1 MTTRRNFLK
10 TGGLSLA
17 SLMVGQHS
25 FARMAE
31 KADDKLAGAASTTQY
46 VCKRP
51 VPSKRQFT
59 SEAVEKAIATTKAK
73 LKDPKL
79 AWMFENCFPN
89 TLDTTCEHKMVN
101 GKPDTFVLTGDIH
114 AMWLRDSS
122 AQVFPHIQFAN
133 DDPKVKTMLA
143 GVINRQTWCINIDPY
158 ANGFNEGPTGSE
170 WESDFTDM
178 KKELHER
185 KWEID
190 SLCYPIRL
198 AYHYW
203 KTTGDASIFSDEW
216 LTAIAK
222 VLKTFKEQQ
231 RKEDPKGPYRFQ
243 RKTERALDTM
253 TNDGWGNPVKPVGL
267 IASAFR
273 PSDDATTF
281 QFLVPSNFF
290 AVTSLRKAAEM
301 GYKQFAYLPLF
312 QEDAAKTAGPFI
324 LPSDKREIA
333 MLTTQ
338 FLSSSHFSSTMLDR
352 FQSEINHLHSG
363 MTIHRISPIEL
374 KEKKLPSSLNI
385 QRTAGII
392 CFEVFDYDYA
402 QMLCDLDL
410 PLLFVDSPV
419 MNMRPPLK
427 ADRLYMENRIE
438 IQNAVTHMVQ
448 RGKKRISFA
457 GDKNH
462 CQSFFERY
470 MAYRDAVEHF
480 GLTEG
485 LSTCAMPSGQQNY
498 PVSLYETIRR
508 FKTMP
513 DAFVCAND
521 FVAMDLVKALNELGY
536 SVPDDIWVCG
546 FDDSQEA
553 SYFAPRLTSIHI
565 HGQIMGYT
573 AANLLMTRIEEPSL
587 NYRTVYTETNLILRE
602 STGD

>member
-1 MTTRRNFLK
+1 MATKVTIQDIANELQLSRN
-10 TGGLSLA
+10 TVS
-17 SLMVGQHS
+17 
-25 FARMAE
+25 
-31 KADDKLAGAASTTQY
+31 
-46 VCKRP
+46 
-51 VPSKRQFT
+51 
-59 SEAVEKAIATTKAK
+59 KAINNTGV
-73 LKDPKL
+73 L
-79 AWMFENCFPN
+79 A
-89 TLDTTCEHKMVN
+89 
-101 GKPDTFVLTGDIH
+101 
-114 AMWLRDSS
+114 
-122 AQVFPHIQFAN
+122 
-133 DDPKVKTMLA
+133 
-143 GVINRQTWCINIDPY
+143 
-158 ANGFNEGPTGSE
+158 
-170 WESDFTDM
+170 
-178 KKELHER
+178 
-185 KWEID
+185 
-190 SLCYPIRL
+190 
-198 AYHYW
+198 
-203 KTTGDASIFSDEW
+203 
-216 LTAIAK
+216 
-222 VLKTFKEQQ
+222 
-231 RKEDPKGPYRFQ
+231 
-243 RKTERALDTM
+243 
-253 TNDGWGNPVKPVGL
+253 
-267 IASAFR
+267 
-273 PSDDATTF
+273 DATREKI
-281 QFLVPSNFF
+281 
-290 AVTSLRKAAEM
+290 LRKAAEM

-312 QEDAAKTAGPFI
+312 QEDTAKAAEHSI

-338 FLSSSHFSSTMLDR
+338 FLSSSHFSSMMLDR
-352 FQSEINHLHSG
+352 FQSEIEHLHSCT
-363 MTIHRISPIEL
+363 TIHRISPIEL

-392 CFEVFDYDYA
+392 CIEVFDYDYA
-402 QMLCDLDL
+402 QMLCDLDV
-410 PLLFVDSPV
+410 PLLFVDTPV
-419 MNMRPPLK
+419 MDMRPPLK

-438 IQNAVTHMVQ
+438 IQNAVAHMVQ

-470 MAYRDAVEHF
+470 MAYKDAMEYF

>member
-1 MTTRRNFLK
+1 MATKVTIQDIANELQLSRN
-10 TGGLSLA
+10 TVS
-17 SLMVGQHS
+17 
-25 FARMAE
+25 
-31 KADDKLAGAASTTQY
+31 
-46 VCKRP
+46 
-51 VPSKRQFT
+51 
-59 SEAVEKAIATTKAK
+59 KAINNTGV
-73 LKDPKL
+73 L
-79 AWMFENCFPN
+79 A
-89 TLDTTCEHKMVN
+89 
-101 GKPDTFVLTGDIH
+101 
-114 AMWLRDSS
+114 
-122 AQVFPHIQFAN
+122 
-133 DDPKVKTMLA
+133 
-143 GVINRQTWCINIDPY
+143 
-158 ANGFNEGPTGSE
+158 
-170 WESDFTDM
+170 
-178 KKELHER
+178 
-185 KWEID
+185 
-190 SLCYPIRL
+190 
-198 AYHYW
+198 
-203 KTTGDASIFSDEW
+203 
-216 LTAIAK
+216 
-222 VLKTFKEQQ
+222 
-231 RKEDPKGPYRFQ
+231 
-243 RKTERALDTM
+243 
-253 TNDGWGNPVKPVGL
+253 
-267 IASAFR
+267 
-273 PSDDATTF
+273 DATREKI
-281 QFLVPSNFF
+281 
-290 AVTSLRKAAEM
+290 LRKAAEM

-312 QEDAAKTAGPFI
+312 QEDTAKAAEHSI

-338 FLSSSHFSSTMLDR
+338 FLSSSHFSSMMLDR
-352 FQSEINHLHSG
+352 FQSEIEHLHSCT
-363 MTIHRISPIEL
+363 TIHRISPIEL

-385 QRTAGII
+385 ERTAGII
-392 CFEVFDYDYA
+392 CIEVFDYDYA
-402 QMLCDLDL
+402 QMLCDLDV

-438 IQNAVTHMVQ
+438 IQNAVAHMVQ

-470 MAYRDAVEHF
+470 MAYKDAVEYF

-521 FVAMDLVKALNELGY
+521 FVAMDLVKALDELGY

>member
-1 MTTRRNFLK
+1 MTTKVTIQDIANELQLSRN
-10 TGGLSLA
+10 TVS
-17 SLMVGQHS
+17 
-25 FARMAE
+25 
-31 KADDKLAGAASTTQY
+31 
-46 VCKRP
+46 
-51 VPSKRQFT
+51 
-59 SEAVEKAIATTKAK
+59 KAINNTGV
-73 LKDPKL
+73 L
-79 AWMFENCFPN
+79 A
-89 TLDTTCEHKMVN
+89 
-101 GKPDTFVLTGDIH
+101 
-114 AMWLRDSS
+114 
-122 AQVFPHIQFAN
+122 
-133 DDPKVKTMLA
+133 
-143 GVINRQTWCINIDPY
+143 
-158 ANGFNEGPTGSE
+158 
-170 WESDFTDM
+170 
-178 KKELHER
+178 
-185 KWEID
+185 
-190 SLCYPIRL
+190 
-198 AYHYW
+198 
-203 KTTGDASIFSDEW
+203 
-216 LTAIAK
+216 
-222 VLKTFKEQQ
+222 
-231 RKEDPKGPYRFQ
+231 
-243 RKTERALDTM
+243 
-253 TNDGWGNPVKPVGL
+253 
-267 IASAFR
+267 
-273 PSDDATTF
+273 DATREKI
-281 QFLVPSNFF
+281 
-290 AVTSLRKAAEM
+290 LRKAAEM

-312 QEDAAKTAGPFI
+312 QEDAAKAAEPFI

-374 KEKKLPSSLNI
+374 KEKKHPSSLNI

-402 QMLCDLDL
+402 QMLCDLDV

-470 MAYRDAVEHF
+470 MAYRDAVEYF

-521 FVAMDLVKALNELGY
+521 FVAMDLVKALDELGY

>member
-1 MTTRRNFLK
+1 MATKVTIQDIANELQLSRN
-10 TGGLSLA
+10 TVS
-17 SLMVGQHS
+17 
-25 FARMAE
+25 
-31 KADDKLAGAASTTQY
+31 
-46 VCKRP
+46 
-51 VPSKRQFT
+51 
-59 SEAVEKAIATTKAK
+59 KAINNTGV
-73 LKDPKL
+73 L
-79 AWMFENCFPN
+79 A
-89 TLDTTCEHKMVN
+89 
-101 GKPDTFVLTGDIH
+101 
-114 AMWLRDSS
+114 
-122 AQVFPHIQFAN
+122 
-133 DDPKVKTMLA
+133 
-143 GVINRQTWCINIDPY
+143 
-158 ANGFNEGPTGSE
+158 
-170 WESDFTDM
+170 
-178 KKELHER
+178 
-185 KWEID
+185 
-190 SLCYPIRL
+190 
-198 AYHYW
+198 
-203 KTTGDASIFSDEW
+203 
-216 LTAIAK
+216 
-222 VLKTFKEQQ
+222 
-231 RKEDPKGPYRFQ
+231 
-243 RKTERALDTM
+243 
-253 TNDGWGNPVKPVGL
+253 
-267 IASAFR
+267 
-273 PSDDATTF
+273 DATREKI
-281 QFLVPSNFF
+281 
-290 AVTSLRKAAEM
+290 LRKAAER

-312 QEDAAKTAGPFI
+312 QEDAAKTAEHSI

-338 FLSSSHFSSTMLDR
+338 FLSSSHFSSMMLDR
-352 FQSEINHLHSG
+352 FQSEIEHLHSCT
-363 MTIHRISPIEL
+363 TIHRISPIEL
-374 KEKKLPSSLNI
+374 KEKKLPSSLNTE
-385 QRTAGII
+385 RTAGII

-470 MAYRDAVEHF
+470 MAYRDAVEYF

-521 FVAMDLVKALNELGY
+521 FVAMDLVKALDELGY

>member
-1 MTTRRNFLK
+1 MATKVTIQDIANELQLSRN
-10 TGGLSLA
+10 TVS
-17 SLMVGQHS
+17 
-25 FARMAE
+25 
-31 KADDKLAGAASTTQY
+31 
-46 VCKRP
+46 
-51 VPSKRQFT
+51 
-59 SEAVEKAIATTKAK
+59 KAINNTGV
-73 LKDPKL
+73 L
-79 AWMFENCFPN
+79 A
-89 TLDTTCEHKMVN
+89 
-101 GKPDTFVLTGDIH
+101 
-114 AMWLRDSS
+114 
-122 AQVFPHIQFAN
+122 
-133 DDPKVKTMLA
+133 
-143 GVINRQTWCINIDPY
+143 
-158 ANGFNEGPTGSE
+158 
-170 WESDFTDM
+170 
-178 KKELHER
+178 
-185 KWEID
+185 
-190 SLCYPIRL
+190 
-198 AYHYW
+198 
-203 KTTGDASIFSDEW
+203 
-216 LTAIAK
+216 
-222 VLKTFKEQQ
+222 
-231 RKEDPKGPYRFQ
+231 
-243 RKTERALDTM
+243 
-253 TNDGWGNPVKPVGL
+253 
-267 IASAFR
+267 
-273 PSDDATTF
+273 DATREKI
-281 QFLVPSNFF
+281 
-290 AVTSLRKAAEM
+290 LRKAAEM

-312 QEDAAKTAGPFI
+312 QEDTAKAAEHSI

-338 FLSSSHFSSTMLDR
+338 FLSSSHFSSMMLDR
-352 FQSEINHLHSG
+352 FQSEIDHLHSG

-392 CFEVFDYDYA
+392 CIEVFDYDYA
-402 QMLCDLDL
+402 QMLCDLDV
-410 PLLFVDSPV
+410 PLLFVDTPV
-419 MNMRPPLK
+419 MDMRPPLK

-438 IQNAVTHMVQ
+438 IQNAVAHMVQ

-470 MAYRDAVEHF
+470 MAYKDAVEYF

>member
-1 MTTRRNFLK
+1 MATKVTIQDIASELQLSRN
-10 TGGLSLA
+10 TVS
-17 SLMVGQHS
+17 
-25 FARMAE
+25 
-31 KADDKLAGAASTTQY
+31 
-46 VCKRP
+46 
-51 VPSKRQFT
+51 
-59 SEAVEKAIATTKAK
+59 KAINNTGV
-73 LKDPKL
+73 L
-79 AWMFENCFPN
+79 A
-89 TLDTTCEHKMVN
+89 
-101 GKPDTFVLTGDIH
+101 
-114 AMWLRDSS
+114 
-122 AQVFPHIQFAN
+122 
-133 DDPKVKTMLA
+133 
-143 GVINRQTWCINIDPY
+143 
-158 ANGFNEGPTGSE
+158 
-170 WESDFTDM
+170 
-178 KKELHER
+178 
-185 KWEID
+185 
-190 SLCYPIRL
+190 
-198 AYHYW
+198 
-203 KTTGDASIFSDEW
+203 
-216 LTAIAK
+216 
-222 VLKTFKEQQ
+222 
-231 RKEDPKGPYRFQ
+231 
-243 RKTERALDTM
+243 
-253 TNDGWGNPVKPVGL
+253 
-267 IASAFR
+267 
-273 PSDDATTF
+273 DATREKI
-281 QFLVPSNFF
+281 
-290 AVTSLRKAAEM
+290 LRKAAEM

-312 QEDAAKTAGPFI
+312 QEGAAKTAGLSI

-338 FLSSSHFSSTMLDR
+338 FLSSSHFSSMMLDR
-352 FQSEINHLHSG
+352 FQSEIDHLHSG

-374 KEKKLPSSLNI
+374 KEKKLPSSLNTE
-385 QRTAGII
+385 RTAGII

-402 QMLCDLDL
+402 QMLCDLDV
-410 PLLFVDSPV
+410 PLLFVDTPV
-419 MNMRPPLK
+419 MDMRPPLK

-438 IQNAVTHMVQ
+438 IQNAVAHMVQ

-470 MAYRDAVEHF
+470 MAYKDAVEYF

-553 SYFAPRLTSIHI
+553 SYFSPHLTSIHI
-565 HGQIMGYT
+565 HEQIMGYT

>member
-1 MTTRRNFLK
+1 MATRVTIQDIASELQLSRN
-10 TGGLSLA
+10 TVS
-17 SLMVGQHS
+17 
-25 FARMAE
+25 
-31 KADDKLAGAASTTQY
+31 
-46 VCKRP
+46 
-51 VPSKRQFT
+51 
-59 SEAVEKAIATTKAK
+59 KAINNTGV
-73 LKDPKL
+73 L
-79 AWMFENCFPN
+79 A
-89 TLDTTCEHKMVN
+89 
-101 GKPDTFVLTGDIH
+101 
-114 AMWLRDSS
+114 
-122 AQVFPHIQFAN
+122 
-133 DDPKVKTMLA
+133 
-143 GVINRQTWCINIDPY
+143 
-158 ANGFNEGPTGSE
+158 
-170 WESDFTDM
+170 
-178 KKELHER
+178 
-185 KWEID
+185 
-190 SLCYPIRL
+190 
-198 AYHYW
+198 
-203 KTTGDASIFSDEW
+203 
-216 LTAIAK
+216 
-222 VLKTFKEQQ
+222 
-231 RKEDPKGPYRFQ
+231 
-243 RKTERALDTM
+243 
-253 TNDGWGNPVKPVGL
+253 
-267 IASAFR
+267 
-273 PSDDATTF
+273 DATREKI
-281 QFLVPSNFF
+281 
-290 AVTSLRKAAEM
+290 LRKAAEM

-312 QEDAAKTAGPFI
+312 QEGAAKTAGLSI

-338 FLSSSHFSSTMLDR
+338 FLSSSHFSSMMLDR
-352 FQSEINHLHSG
+352 FQSEIEHLHSCT
-363 MTIHRISPIEL
+363 TIHRISPIEL

-392 CFEVFDYDYA
+392 CIEVFDYDYA
-402 QMLCDLDL
+402 QMLCDLDV
-410 PLLFVDSPV
+410 PLLFVDTPV
-419 MNMRPPLK
+419 MDMRPPLK

-438 IQNAVTHMVQ
+438 VQNAVAHMVQ

-470 MAYRDAVEHF
+470 MAYKDAMEYF

-553 SYFAPRLTSIHI
+553 SYFSPHLTSIHI
-565 HGQIMGYT
+565 HEQIMGYT

>member
-1 MTTRRNFLK
+1 MTTKVTIQDIANELQLSRN
-10 TGGLSLA
+10 TVS
-17 SLMVGQHS
+17 
-25 FARMAE
+25 
-31 KADDKLAGAASTTQY
+31 
-46 VCKRP
+46 
-51 VPSKRQFT
+51 
-59 SEAVEKAIATTKAK
+59 KAINNTGV
-73 LKDPKL
+73 L
-79 AWMFENCFPN
+79 A
-89 TLDTTCEHKMVN
+89 
-101 GKPDTFVLTGDIH
+101 
-114 AMWLRDSS
+114 
-122 AQVFPHIQFAN
+122 
-133 DDPKVKTMLA
+133 
-143 GVINRQTWCINIDPY
+143 
-158 ANGFNEGPTGSE
+158 
-170 WESDFTDM
+170 
-178 KKELHER
+178 
-185 KWEID
+185 
-190 SLCYPIRL
+190 
-198 AYHYW
+198 
-203 KTTGDASIFSDEW
+203 
-216 LTAIAK
+216 
-222 VLKTFKEQQ
+222 
-231 RKEDPKGPYRFQ
+231 
-243 RKTERALDTM
+243 
-253 TNDGWGNPVKPVGL
+253 
-267 IASAFR
+267 
-273 PSDDATTF
+273 DATREKI
-281 QFLVPSNFF
+281 
-290 AVTSLRKAAEM
+290 LRKAAEM

-312 QEDAAKTAGPFI
+312 QEDTAKAAEHSI

-338 FLSSSHFSSTMLDR
+338 FLSSSHFSSMMLDR
-352 FQSEINHLHSG
+352 FQSEIEHLHSCT
-363 MTIHRISPIEL
+363 TIHRISPIEL

-392 CFEVFDYDYA
+392 CIEVFDYDYA
-402 QMLCDLDL
+402 QMLCDLDV
-410 PLLFVDSPV
+410 PLLFVDTPV
-419 MNMRPPLK
+419 MDMRPPLK

-438 IQNAVTHMVQ
+438 VQNAVAHMVQ

-470 MAYRDAVEHF
+470 MAYKDAVEYF

-521 FVAMDLVKALNELGY
+521 FVAMDLVKALDELGY

>member
-1 MTTRRNFLK
+1 MATKVTIQDIANELQLSRN
-10 TGGLSLA
+10 TVS
-17 SLMVGQHS
+17 
-25 FARMAE
+25 
-31 KADDKLAGAASTTQY
+31 
-46 VCKRP
+46 
-51 VPSKRQFT
+51 
-59 SEAVEKAIATTKAK
+59 KAINNTGV
-73 LKDPKL
+73 L
-79 AWMFENCFPN
+79 A
-89 TLDTTCEHKMVN
+89 
-101 GKPDTFVLTGDIH
+101 
-114 AMWLRDSS
+114 
-122 AQVFPHIQFAN
+122 
-133 DDPKVKTMLA
+133 
-143 GVINRQTWCINIDPY
+143 
-158 ANGFNEGPTGSE
+158 
-170 WESDFTDM
+170 
-178 KKELHER
+178 
-185 KWEID
+185 
-190 SLCYPIRL
+190 
-198 AYHYW
+198 
-203 KTTGDASIFSDEW
+203 
-216 LTAIAK
+216 
-222 VLKTFKEQQ
+222 
-231 RKEDPKGPYRFQ
+231 
-243 RKTERALDTM
+243 
-253 TNDGWGNPVKPVGL
+253 
-267 IASAFR
+267 
-273 PSDDATTF
+273 DATREKI
-281 QFLVPSNFF
+281 
-290 AVTSLRKAAEM
+290 LRKAAEM

-312 QEDAAKTAGPFI
+312 QEGAAKTAGLSI

-338 FLSSSHFSSTMLDR
+338 FLSSSHFSSMMLDR
-352 FQSEINHLHSG
+352 FQSEIDHLHSG

-374 KEKKLPSSLNI
+374 KEKKLPSSLDI

-402 QMLCDLDL
+402 QMLCDLDV
-410 PLLFVDSPV
+410 PLLFVDTPV
-419 MNMRPPLK
+419 MDMRPPLK

-438 IQNAVTHMVQ
+438 IQNAVAHMVQ

-470 MAYRDAVEHF
+470 MAYKDAMEYF

>member
-1 MTTRRNFLK
+1 MATKVTIQDIANELQLSRN
-10 TGGLSLA
+10 TVS
-17 SLMVGQHS
+17 
-25 FARMAE
+25 
-31 KADDKLAGAASTTQY
+31 
-46 VCKRP
+46 
-51 VPSKRQFT
+51 
-59 SEAVEKAIATTKAK
+59 KAINNTGV
-73 LKDPKL
+73 L
-79 AWMFENCFPN
+79 A
-89 TLDTTCEHKMVN
+89 
-101 GKPDTFVLTGDIH
+101 
-114 AMWLRDSS
+114 
-122 AQVFPHIQFAN
+122 
-133 DDPKVKTMLA
+133 
-143 GVINRQTWCINIDPY
+143 
-158 ANGFNEGPTGSE
+158 
-170 WESDFTDM
+170 
-178 KKELHER
+178 
-185 KWEID
+185 
-190 SLCYPIRL
+190 
-198 AYHYW
+198 
-203 KTTGDASIFSDEW
+203 
-216 LTAIAK
+216 
-222 VLKTFKEQQ
+222 
-231 RKEDPKGPYRFQ
+231 
-243 RKTERALDTM
+243 
-253 TNDGWGNPVKPVGL
+253 
-267 IASAFR
+267 
-273 PSDDATTF
+273 DATREKI
-281 QFLVPSNFF
+281 
-290 AVTSLRKAAEM
+290 LRKAAEM

-312 QEDAAKTAGPFI
+312 QEDTAKAAEHSI

-338 FLSSSHFSSTMLDR
+338 FLSSSHFSSMMLDR
-352 FQSEINHLHSG
+352 FQSEIEHLHSCT
-363 MTIHRISPIEL
+363 TIHRISPIEL

-385 QRTAGII
+385 ERTAGII
-392 CFEVFDYDYA
+392 CIEVFDYDYA
-402 QMLCDLDL
+402 QMLCDLDV
-410 PLLFVDSPV
+410 PLLFVDTPV
-419 MNMRPPLK
+419 MDMRPPLK

-438 IQNAVTHMVQ
+438 IQNAVAHMVQ

-470 MAYRDAVEHF
+470 MAYKDAVEYF

-485 LSTCAMPSGQQNY
+485 LNTCAMPSGQQNY

>member
-1 MTTRRNFLK
+1 MATKVTIQDIANELQLSRN
-10 TGGLSLA
+10 TVS
-17 SLMVGQHS
+17 
-25 FARMAE
+25 
-31 KADDKLAGAASTTQY
+31 
-46 VCKRP
+46 
-51 VPSKRQFT
+51 
-59 SEAVEKAIATTKAK
+59 KAINNTGV
-73 LKDPKL
+73 L
-79 AWMFENCFPN
+79 A
-89 TLDTTCEHKMVN
+89 
-101 GKPDTFVLTGDIH
+101 
-114 AMWLRDSS
+114 
-122 AQVFPHIQFAN
+122 
-133 DDPKVKTMLA
+133 
-143 GVINRQTWCINIDPY
+143 
-158 ANGFNEGPTGSE
+158 
-170 WESDFTDM
+170 
-178 KKELHER
+178 
-185 KWEID
+185 
-190 SLCYPIRL
+190 
-198 AYHYW
+198 
-203 KTTGDASIFSDEW
+203 
-216 LTAIAK
+216 
-222 VLKTFKEQQ
+222 
-231 RKEDPKGPYRFQ
+231 
-243 RKTERALDTM
+243 
-253 TNDGWGNPVKPVGL
+253 
-267 IASAFR
+267 
-273 PSDDATTF
+273 DATREKI
-281 QFLVPSNFF
+281 
-290 AVTSLRKAAEM
+290 LRKAAEM

-312 QEDAAKTAGPFI
+312 QEGAAKTAEPFI

-333 MLTTQ
+333 MLTTR
-338 FLSSSHFSSTMLDR
+338 FLNNSHFSSMMLDR
-352 FQSEINHLHSG
+352 FQSEIDHLHSG

-385 QRTAGII
+385 QHTAGII
-392 CFEVFDYDYA
+392 CIEVFDYDYA
-402 QMLCDLDL
+402 QMLCDLDV
-410 PLLFVDSPV
+410 PLLFVDTPV
-419 MNMRPPLK
+419 MDMRPPLK

-438 IQNAVTHMVQ
+438 VQNAVAHMVQ

-470 MAYRDAVEHF
+470 MAYKDAVEYF

-536 SVPDDIWVCG
+536 SVPADIWVCG

>member
-1 MTTRRNFLK
+1 MATKVTIQDIANELQLSRN
-10 TGGLSLA
+10 TVS
-17 SLMVGQHS
+17 
-25 FARMAE
+25 
-31 KADDKLAGAASTTQY
+31 
-46 VCKRP
+46 
-51 VPSKRQFT
+51 
-59 SEAVEKAIATTKAK
+59 KAINNTGV
-73 LKDPKL
+73 L
-79 AWMFENCFPN
+79 A
-89 TLDTTCEHKMVN
+89 
-101 GKPDTFVLTGDIH
+101 
-114 AMWLRDSS
+114 
-122 AQVFPHIQFAN
+122 
-133 DDPKVKTMLA
+133 
-143 GVINRQTWCINIDPY
+143 
-158 ANGFNEGPTGSE
+158 
-170 WESDFTDM
+170 
-178 KKELHER
+178 
-185 KWEID
+185 
-190 SLCYPIRL
+190 
-198 AYHYW
+198 
-203 KTTGDASIFSDEW
+203 
-216 LTAIAK
+216 
-222 VLKTFKEQQ
+222 
-231 RKEDPKGPYRFQ
+231 
-243 RKTERALDTM
+243 
-253 TNDGWGNPVKPVGL
+253 
-267 IASAFR
+267 
-273 PSDDATTF
+273 DATREKI
-281 QFLVPSNFF
+281 
-290 AVTSLRKAAEM
+290 LRKAAEM

-312 QEDAAKTAGPFI
+312 QEDTAKAAEHSI

-338 FLSSSHFSSTMLDR
+338 FLSSSHFSSMMLDR
-352 FQSEINHLHSG
+352 FQSEIEHLHSCT
-363 MTIHRISPIEL
+363 TIHRISPIEL

-385 QRTAGII
+385 ERTAGII
-392 CFEVFDYDYA
+392 CIEVFDYDYA
-402 QMLCDLDL
+402 QMLCDLDV
-410 PLLFVDSPV
+410 PLLFVDTPV
-419 MNMRPPLK
+419 MDMRPPLK

-438 IQNAVTHMVQ
+438 VQNAVAHMVQ

-470 MAYRDAVEHF
+470 MAYKDAVEYF

-553 SYFAPRLTSIHI
+553 SYFVPHLTSIHI

>member
-1 MTTRRNFLK
+1 MATKVTIQDIANELQLSRN
-10 TGGLSLA
+10 TVS
-17 SLMVGQHS
+17 
-25 FARMAE
+25 
-31 KADDKLAGAASTTQY
+31 
-46 VCKRP
+46 
-51 VPSKRQFT
+51 
-59 SEAVEKAIATTKAK
+59 KAINNTGV
-73 LKDPKL
+73 L
-79 AWMFENCFPN
+79 A
-89 TLDTTCEHKMVN
+89 
-101 GKPDTFVLTGDIH
+101 
-114 AMWLRDSS
+114 
-122 AQVFPHIQFAN
+122 
-133 DDPKVKTMLA
+133 
-143 GVINRQTWCINIDPY
+143 
-158 ANGFNEGPTGSE
+158 
-170 WESDFTDM
+170 
-178 KKELHER
+178 
-185 KWEID
+185 
-190 SLCYPIRL
+190 
-198 AYHYW
+198 
-203 KTTGDASIFSDEW
+203 
-216 LTAIAK
+216 
-222 VLKTFKEQQ
+222 
-231 RKEDPKGPYRFQ
+231 
-243 RKTERALDTM
+243 
-253 TNDGWGNPVKPVGL
+253 
-267 IASAFR
+267 
-273 PSDDATTF
+273 DATREKI
-281 QFLVPSNFF
+281 
-290 AVTSLRKAAEM
+290 LRKAAEM

-312 QEDAAKTAGPFI
+312 QEDTAKAAEHSI

-338 FLSSSHFSSTMLDR
+338 FLSSSHFSSMMLDR
-352 FQSEINHLHSG
+352 FQSEIDHLHSG
-363 MTIHRISPIEL
+363 MTIHRISPTEL

-402 QMLCDLDL
+402 QMLCDLDV
-410 PLLFVDSPV
+410 PLLFVDTPV
-419 MNMRPPLK
+419 MEMRPSLK
-427 ADRLYMENRIE
+427 ADRLYMENRTE
-438 IQNAVTHMVQ
+438 IQNAVAHMVQ

-470 MAYRDAVEHF
+470 MAYKDAVEYF

-485 LSTCAMPSGQQNY
+485 LNTCAMPSGQQNY

-536 SVPDDIWVCG
+536 SVPDDIWICG

>member
-1 MTTRRNFLK
+1 MATKVTIQDIANELQLSRN
-10 TGGLSLA
+10 TVS
-17 SLMVGQHS
+17 
-25 FARMAE
+25 
-31 KADDKLAGAASTTQY
+31 
-46 VCKRP
+46 
-51 VPSKRQFT
+51 
-59 SEAVEKAIATTKAK
+59 KAINNTGV
-73 LKDPKL
+73 L
-79 AWMFENCFPN
+79 A
-89 TLDTTCEHKMVN
+89 
-101 GKPDTFVLTGDIH
+101 
-114 AMWLRDSS
+114 
-122 AQVFPHIQFAN
+122 
-133 DDPKVKTMLA
+133 
-143 GVINRQTWCINIDPY
+143 
-158 ANGFNEGPTGSE
+158 
-170 WESDFTDM
+170 
-178 KKELHER
+178 
-185 KWEID
+185 
-190 SLCYPIRL
+190 
-198 AYHYW
+198 
-203 KTTGDASIFSDEW
+203 
-216 LTAIAK
+216 
-222 VLKTFKEQQ
+222 
-231 RKEDPKGPYRFQ
+231 
-243 RKTERALDTM
+243 
-253 TNDGWGNPVKPVGL
+253 
-267 IASAFR
+267 
-273 PSDDATTF
+273 DATREKI
-281 QFLVPSNFF
+281 
-290 AVTSLRKAAEM
+290 LRKAAEM

-312 QEDAAKTAGPFI
+312 QEDTAKAAEHSI

-338 FLSSSHFSSTMLDR
+338 FLSSSHFSSMMLDR
-352 FQSEINHLHSG
+352 FQSEIDHLHSG

-402 QMLCDLDL
+402 QMLCDLDV
-410 PLLFVDSPV
+410 PLLFVDTPV
-419 MNMRPPLK
+419 MDMRPPLK

-438 IQNAVTHMVQ
+438 IQNAVAHMVQ

-470 MAYRDAVEHF
+470 MAYKDAMEYF

>member
-1 MTTRRNFLK
+1 MATKVTIQDIANELQLSRN
-10 TGGLSLA
+10 TVS
-17 SLMVGQHS
+17 
-25 FARMAE
+25 
-31 KADDKLAGAASTTQY
+31 
-46 VCKRP
+46 
-51 VPSKRQFT
+51 
-59 SEAVEKAIATTKAK
+59 KAINNTGV
-73 LKDPKL
+73 L
-79 AWMFENCFPN
+79 A
-89 TLDTTCEHKMVN
+89 
-101 GKPDTFVLTGDIH
+101 
-114 AMWLRDSS
+114 
-122 AQVFPHIQFAN
+122 
-133 DDPKVKTMLA
+133 
-143 GVINRQTWCINIDPY
+143 
-158 ANGFNEGPTGSE
+158 
-170 WESDFTDM
+170 
-178 KKELHER
+178 
-185 KWEID
+185 
-190 SLCYPIRL
+190 
-198 AYHYW
+198 
-203 KTTGDASIFSDEW
+203 
-216 LTAIAK
+216 
-222 VLKTFKEQQ
+222 
-231 RKEDPKGPYRFQ
+231 
-243 RKTERALDTM
+243 
-253 TNDGWGNPVKPVGL
+253 
-267 IASAFR
+267 
-273 PSDDATTF
+273 DATREKI
-281 QFLVPSNFF
+281 
-290 AVTSLRKAAEM
+290 LRKAAEM

-312 QEDAAKTAGPFI
+312 QEDTAKAAEHSI

-338 FLSSSHFSSTMLDR
+338 FLSSSHFSSMMLDR
-352 FQSEINHLHSG
+352 FQSEIEHLHSCT
-363 MTIHRISPIEL
+363 TIHRISPIEL

-392 CFEVFDYDYA
+392 CIEVFDYDYA
-402 QMLCDLDL
+402 QMLCDLDV
-410 PLLFVDSPV
+410 PLLFVDTPV
-419 MNMRPPLK
+419 MDMRSPLK

-438 IQNAVTHMVQ
+438 VQNAVAHMVQ

-470 MAYRDAVEHF
+470 MAYKDAVEYF

>member
-1 MTTRRNFLK
+1 MATKVTIQDIANELQLSRN
-10 TGGLSLA
+10 TVS
-17 SLMVGQHS
+17 
-25 FARMAE
+25 
-31 KADDKLAGAASTTQY
+31 
-46 VCKRP
+46 
-51 VPSKRQFT
+51 
-59 SEAVEKAIATTKAK
+59 KAINNTGV
-73 LKDPKL
+73 L
-79 AWMFENCFPN
+79 A
-89 TLDTTCEHKMVN
+89 
-101 GKPDTFVLTGDIH
+101 
-114 AMWLRDSS
+114 
-122 AQVFPHIQFAN
+122 
-133 DDPKVKTMLA
+133 
-143 GVINRQTWCINIDPY
+143 
-158 ANGFNEGPTGSE
+158 
-170 WESDFTDM
+170 
-178 KKELHER
+178 
-185 KWEID
+185 
-190 SLCYPIRL
+190 
-198 AYHYW
+198 
-203 KTTGDASIFSDEW
+203 
-216 LTAIAK
+216 
-222 VLKTFKEQQ
+222 
-231 RKEDPKGPYRFQ
+231 
-243 RKTERALDTM
+243 
-253 TNDGWGNPVKPVGL
+253 
-267 IASAFR
+267 
-273 PSDDATTF
+273 DATREKI
-281 QFLVPSNFF
+281 
-290 AVTSLRKAAEM
+290 LRKAAEM

-312 QEDAAKTAGPFI
+312 QEGAAKTAGSSI

-338 FLSSSHFSSTMLDR
+338 FLNSSHFSSMMLDR
-352 FQSEINHLHSG
+352 FQSEIDHLHSG

-402 QMLCDLDL
+402 QMLCDLDV
-410 PLLFVDSPV
+410 PLLFVDTPV
-419 MNMRPPLK
+419 MDMRPPLK

-438 IQNAVTHMVQ
+438 IQNAVAHMVQ

-470 MAYRDAVEHF
+470 MAYKDAVEYF

-565 HGQIMGYT
+565 HEQIMGYT

>member
-1 MTTRRNFLK
+1 MATKVTIQDIASELQLSRN
-10 TGGLSLA
+10 TVS
-17 SLMVGQHS
+17 
-25 FARMAE
+25 
-31 KADDKLAGAASTTQY
+31 
-46 VCKRP
+46 
-51 VPSKRQFT
+51 
-59 SEAVEKAIATTKAK
+59 KAINNTGV
-73 LKDPKL
+73 L
-79 AWMFENCFPN
+79 A
-89 TLDTTCEHKMVN
+89 
-101 GKPDTFVLTGDIH
+101 
-114 AMWLRDSS
+114 
-122 AQVFPHIQFAN
+122 
-133 DDPKVKTMLA
+133 
-143 GVINRQTWCINIDPY
+143 
-158 ANGFNEGPTGSE
+158 
-170 WESDFTDM
+170 
-178 KKELHER
+178 
-185 KWEID
+185 
-190 SLCYPIRL
+190 
-198 AYHYW
+198 
-203 KTTGDASIFSDEW
+203 
-216 LTAIAK
+216 
-222 VLKTFKEQQ
+222 
-231 RKEDPKGPYRFQ
+231 
-243 RKTERALDTM
+243 
-253 TNDGWGNPVKPVGL
+253 
-267 IASAFR
+267 
-273 PSDDATTF
+273 DATREKI
-281 QFLVPSNFF
+281 
-290 AVTSLRKAAEM
+290 LRKAAEM

-312 QEDAAKTAGPFI
+312 QEGAAKTAGLSI

-338 FLSSSHFSSTMLDR
+338 FLSSSHFSSMMLDR
-352 FQSEINHLHSG
+352 FQSEIDHLHSG

-402 QMLCDLDL
+402 QMLCDLDV
-410 PLLFVDSPV
+410 PLLFVDTPV
-419 MNMRPPLK
+419 MDMRPPLK

-438 IQNAVTHMVQ
+438 IQNAVAHMVQ

-470 MAYRDAVEHF
+470 MAYKDAMEYF

>member
-1 MTTRRNFLK
+1 MATKVTIQDIANELQLSRN
-10 TGGLSLA
+10 TVS
-17 SLMVGQHS
+17 
-25 FARMAE
+25 
-31 KADDKLAGAASTTQY
+31 
-46 VCKRP
+46 
-51 VPSKRQFT
+51 
-59 SEAVEKAIATTKAK
+59 KAINNTGV
-73 LKDPKL
+73 L
-79 AWMFENCFPN
+79 A
-89 TLDTTCEHKMVN
+89 
-101 GKPDTFVLTGDIH
+101 
-114 AMWLRDSS
+114 
-122 AQVFPHIQFAN
+122 
-133 DDPKVKTMLA
+133 
-143 GVINRQTWCINIDPY
+143 
-158 ANGFNEGPTGSE
+158 
-170 WESDFTDM
+170 
-178 KKELHER
+178 
-185 KWEID
+185 
-190 SLCYPIRL
+190 
-198 AYHYW
+198 
-203 KTTGDASIFSDEW
+203 
-216 LTAIAK
+216 
-222 VLKTFKEQQ
+222 
-231 RKEDPKGPYRFQ
+231 
-243 RKTERALDTM
+243 
-253 TNDGWGNPVKPVGL
+253 
-267 IASAFR
+267 
-273 PSDDATTF
+273 DATREKI
-281 QFLVPSNFF
+281 
-290 AVTSLRKAAEM
+290 LRKAAEM

-312 QEDAAKTAGPFI
+312 QEGAAKTAGLSI

-338 FLSSSHFSSTMLDR
+338 FLSSSHFSSMMLDR
-352 FQSEINHLHSG
+352 FQSEIEHLHSCT
-363 MTIHRISPIEL
+363 TIHRISPIEL

-392 CFEVFDYDYA
+392 CIEVFDYDYA
-402 QMLCDLDL
+402 QMLCDLDV
-410 PLLFVDSPV
+410 PLLFVDTPV
-419 MNMRPPLK
+419 MDMRPPLK

-438 IQNAVTHMVQ
+438 IQNAVAHMVQ

-470 MAYRDAVEHF
+470 MAYKDAVEYF

>member
-1 MTTRRNFLK
+1 MATKVTIQDIASELQLSRN
-10 TGGLSLA
+10 TVS
-17 SLMVGQHS
+17 
-25 FARMAE
+25 
-31 KADDKLAGAASTTQY
+31 
-46 VCKRP
+46 
-51 VPSKRQFT
+51 
-59 SEAVEKAIATTKAK
+59 KAINNTGV
-73 LKDPKL
+73 L
-79 AWMFENCFPN
+79 A
-89 TLDTTCEHKMVN
+89 
-101 GKPDTFVLTGDIH
+101 
-114 AMWLRDSS
+114 
-122 AQVFPHIQFAN
+122 
-133 DDPKVKTMLA
+133 
-143 GVINRQTWCINIDPY
+143 
-158 ANGFNEGPTGSE
+158 
-170 WESDFTDM
+170 
-178 KKELHER
+178 
-185 KWEID
+185 
-190 SLCYPIRL
+190 
-198 AYHYW
+198 
-203 KTTGDASIFSDEW
+203 
-216 LTAIAK
+216 
-222 VLKTFKEQQ
+222 
-231 RKEDPKGPYRFQ
+231 
-243 RKTERALDTM
+243 
-253 TNDGWGNPVKPVGL
+253 
-267 IASAFR
+267 
-273 PSDDATTF
+273 DATREKI
-281 QFLVPSNFF
+281 
-290 AVTSLRKAAEM
+290 LRKAAEM

-312 QEDAAKTAGPFI
+312 QEGAAKTAGLSI

-338 FLSSSHFSSTMLDR
+338 FLSSSHFSSMMLDR
-352 FQSEINHLHSG
+352 FQSEIDHLHSG

-374 KEKKLPSSLNI
+374 KEKKLPSSLDI

-402 QMLCDLDL
+402 QMLCDLDV
-410 PLLFVDSPV
+410 PLLFVDTPV
-419 MNMRPPLK
+419 MDMRPPLK

-438 IQNAVTHMVQ
+438 IQNAVAHMVQ

-470 MAYRDAVEHF
+470 MAYKDAVEYF

>member
-1 MTTRRNFLK
+1 MATRVTIQDIASELQLSRN
-10 TGGLSLA
+10 TVS
-17 SLMVGQHS
+17 
-25 FARMAE
+25 
-31 KADDKLAGAASTTQY
+31 
-46 VCKRP
+46 
-51 VPSKRQFT
+51 
-59 SEAVEKAIATTKAK
+59 KAINNTGV
-73 LKDPKL
+73 L
-79 AWMFENCFPN
+79 A
-89 TLDTTCEHKMVN
+89 
-101 GKPDTFVLTGDIH
+101 
-114 AMWLRDSS
+114 
-122 AQVFPHIQFAN
+122 
-133 DDPKVKTMLA
+133 
-143 GVINRQTWCINIDPY
+143 
-158 ANGFNEGPTGSE
+158 
-170 WESDFTDM
+170 
-178 KKELHER
+178 
-185 KWEID
+185 
-190 SLCYPIRL
+190 
-198 AYHYW
+198 
-203 KTTGDASIFSDEW
+203 
-216 LTAIAK
+216 
-222 VLKTFKEQQ
+222 
-231 RKEDPKGPYRFQ
+231 
-243 RKTERALDTM
+243 
-253 TNDGWGNPVKPVGL
+253 
-267 IASAFR
+267 
-273 PSDDATTF
+273 DATREKI
-281 QFLVPSNFF
+281 
-290 AVTSLRKAAEM
+290 LRKAAEM

-312 QEDAAKTAGPFI
+312 QEGAAKTAGLSI

-338 FLSSSHFSSTMLDR
+338 FLSSSHFSSMMLDR
-352 FQSEINHLHSG
+352 FQSEIDHLHSG

-374 KEKKLPSSLNI
+374 KEKKLPSSLDI

-402 QMLCDLDL
+402 QMLCDLDV
-410 PLLFVDSPV
+410 PLLFVDTPV
-419 MNMRPPLK
+419 MDMRPPLK

-438 IQNAVTHMVQ
+438 IQNAVAHMVQ

-470 MAYRDAVEHF
+470 MAYKDAMEYF

-521 FVAMDLVKALNELGY
+521 FVAMDLVKALDELGY

>member
-1 MTTRRNFLK
+1 MATKVTIQDIANELQLSRN
-10 TGGLSLA
+10 TVS
-17 SLMVGQHS
+17 
-25 FARMAE
+25 
-31 KADDKLAGAASTTQY
+31 
-46 VCKRP
+46 
-51 VPSKRQFT
+51 
-59 SEAVEKAIATTKAK
+59 KAINNTGV
-73 LKDPKL
+73 L
-79 AWMFENCFPN
+79 A
-89 TLDTTCEHKMVN
+89 
-101 GKPDTFVLTGDIH
+101 
-114 AMWLRDSS
+114 
-122 AQVFPHIQFAN
+122 
-133 DDPKVKTMLA
+133 
-143 GVINRQTWCINIDPY
+143 
-158 ANGFNEGPTGSE
+158 
-170 WESDFTDM
+170 
-178 KKELHER
+178 
-185 KWEID
+185 
-190 SLCYPIRL
+190 
-198 AYHYW
+198 
-203 KTTGDASIFSDEW
+203 
-216 LTAIAK
+216 
-222 VLKTFKEQQ
+222 
-231 RKEDPKGPYRFQ
+231 
-243 RKTERALDTM
+243 
-253 TNDGWGNPVKPVGL
+253 
-267 IASAFR
+267 
-273 PSDDATTF
+273 DATREKI
-281 QFLVPSNFF
+281 
-290 AVTSLRKAAEM
+290 LRKAAEM

-312 QEDAAKTAGPFI
+312 QEGAAKTAGPFI

-338 FLSSSHFSSTMLDR
+338 FLSSSHFSSMMLDR
-352 FQSEINHLHSG
+352 FQSEIDHLHSG

-374 KEKKLPSSLNI
+374 KEKKLPSSLDI

-402 QMLCDLDL
+402 QMLCDLDV
-410 PLLFVDSPV
+410 PLLFVDTPV
-419 MNMRPPLK
+419 MDMRPPLK

-438 IQNAVTHMVQ
+438 VQNAVAHMVQ

-470 MAYRDAVEHF
+470 MAYKDAVEYF

>member
-1 MTTRRNFLK
+1 MATKVTIQDIANELQLSRN
-10 TGGLSLA
+10 TVS
-17 SLMVGQHS
+17 
-25 FARMAE
+25 
-31 KADDKLAGAASTTQY
+31 
-46 VCKRP
+46 
-51 VPSKRQFT
+51 
-59 SEAVEKAIATTKAK
+59 KAINNTGV
-73 LKDPKL
+73 L
-79 AWMFENCFPN
+79 A
-89 TLDTTCEHKMVN
+89 
-101 GKPDTFVLTGDIH
+101 
-114 AMWLRDSS
+114 
-122 AQVFPHIQFAN
+122 
-133 DDPKVKTMLA
+133 
-143 GVINRQTWCINIDPY
+143 
-158 ANGFNEGPTGSE
+158 
-170 WESDFTDM
+170 
-178 KKELHER
+178 
-185 KWEID
+185 
-190 SLCYPIRL
+190 
-198 AYHYW
+198 
-203 KTTGDASIFSDEW
+203 
-216 LTAIAK
+216 
-222 VLKTFKEQQ
+222 
-231 RKEDPKGPYRFQ
+231 
-243 RKTERALDTM
+243 
-253 TNDGWGNPVKPVGL
+253 
-267 IASAFR
+267 
-273 PSDDATTF
+273 DATREKI
-281 QFLVPSNFF
+281 
-290 AVTSLRKAAEM
+290 LRKAAEM

-312 QEDAAKTAGPFI
+312 QEDTAKAAEHSI

-338 FLSSSHFSSTMLDR
+338 FLSSSHFSSMMLDR
-352 FQSEINHLHSG
+352 FQSEIEHLHSCT
-363 MTIHRISPIEL
+363 TIHRISPIEL

-392 CFEVFDYDYA
+392 CIEVFDYDYA
-402 QMLCDLDL
+402 QMLCDLDV
-410 PLLFVDSPV
+410 PLLFVDTPV
-419 MNMRPPLK
+419 MDMRPPLK

-438 IQNAVTHMVQ
+438 VQNAVAHMVQ

-470 MAYRDAVEHF
+470 MAYKDAMEYF

-485 LSTCAMPSGQQNY
+485 LNTCAMPSGQQNY

>member
-1 MTTRRNFLK
+1 MATKVTIQDIANELQLSRN
-10 TGGLSLA
+10 TVS
-17 SLMVGQHS
+17 
-25 FARMAE
+25 
-31 KADDKLAGAASTTQY
+31 
-46 VCKRP
+46 
-51 VPSKRQFT
+51 
-59 SEAVEKAIATTKAK
+59 KAINNTGV
-73 LKDPKL
+73 L
-79 AWMFENCFPN
+79 A
-89 TLDTTCEHKMVN
+89 
-101 GKPDTFVLTGDIH
+101 
-114 AMWLRDSS
+114 
-122 AQVFPHIQFAN
+122 
-133 DDPKVKTMLA
+133 
-143 GVINRQTWCINIDPY
+143 
-158 ANGFNEGPTGSE
+158 
-170 WESDFTDM
+170 
-178 KKELHER
+178 
-185 KWEID
+185 
-190 SLCYPIRL
+190 
-198 AYHYW
+198 
-203 KTTGDASIFSDEW
+203 
-216 LTAIAK
+216 
-222 VLKTFKEQQ
+222 
-231 RKEDPKGPYRFQ
+231 
-243 RKTERALDTM
+243 
-253 TNDGWGNPVKPVGL
+253 
-267 IASAFR
+267 
-273 PSDDATTF
+273 DATREKI
-281 QFLVPSNFF
+281 
-290 AVTSLRKAAEM
+290 LRKAAEM

-312 QEDAAKTAGPFI
+312 QEDTAKAAEHSI

-338 FLSSSHFSSTMLDR
+338 FLSSSHFSSMMLDR

-392 CFEVFDYDYA
+392 CIEVFDYDYA
-402 QMLCDLDL
+402 QMLCDLDV
-410 PLLFVDSPV
+410 PLLFVDTPV
-419 MNMRPPLK
+419 MDMRPPLK

-438 IQNAVTHMVQ
+438 VQNAVAHMVQ

-470 MAYRDAVEHF
+470 MAYKDAVEYF

>member
-1 MTTRRNFLK
+1 MATKVTIQDIANELQLSRN
-10 TGGLSLA
+10 TVS
-17 SLMVGQHS
+17 
-25 FARMAE
+25 
-31 KADDKLAGAASTTQY
+31 
-46 VCKRP
+46 
-51 VPSKRQFT
+51 
-59 SEAVEKAIATTKAK
+59 KAINNTGV
-73 LKDPKL
+73 L
-79 AWMFENCFPN
+79 A
-89 TLDTTCEHKMVN
+89 
-101 GKPDTFVLTGDIH
+101 
-114 AMWLRDSS
+114 
-122 AQVFPHIQFAN
+122 
-133 DDPKVKTMLA
+133 
-143 GVINRQTWCINIDPY
+143 
-158 ANGFNEGPTGSE
+158 
-170 WESDFTDM
+170 
-178 KKELHER
+178 
-185 KWEID
+185 
-190 SLCYPIRL
+190 
-198 AYHYW
+198 
-203 KTTGDASIFSDEW
+203 
-216 LTAIAK
+216 
-222 VLKTFKEQQ
+222 
-231 RKEDPKGPYRFQ
+231 
-243 RKTERALDTM
+243 
-253 TNDGWGNPVKPVGL
+253 
-267 IASAFR
+267 
-273 PSDDATTF
+273 DATREKI
-281 QFLVPSNFF
+281 
-290 AVTSLRKAAEM
+290 LRKAAEM

-312 QEDAAKTAGPFI
+312 QEDTAKAAEHSI

-338 FLSSSHFSSTMLDR
+338 FLSSSHFSSMMLDR
-352 FQSEINHLHSG
+352 FQSEIEHLHSCT
-363 MTIHRISPIEL
+363 TIHRISPIEL

-392 CFEVFDYDYA
+392 CIEVFDYDYA
-402 QMLCDLDL
+402 QMLCDLDV
-410 PLLFVDSPV
+410 PLLFVDTPV
-419 MNMRPPLK
+419 MDMRPPLK

-438 IQNAVTHMVQ
+438 IQNAVAHMVQ

-470 MAYRDAVEHF
+470 MAYKYAVEYF

-553 SYFAPRLTSIHI
+553 SYFVPHLTSIHI

>member
-1 MTTRRNFLK
+1 MATKVTIQDIANELQLSRN
-10 TGGLSLA
+10 TVS
-17 SLMVGQHS
+17 
-25 FARMAE
+25 
-31 KADDKLAGAASTTQY
+31 
-46 VCKRP
+46 
-51 VPSKRQFT
+51 
-59 SEAVEKAIATTKAK
+59 KAINNTGV
-73 LKDPKL
+73 L
-79 AWMFENCFPN
+79 A
-89 TLDTTCEHKMVN
+89 
-101 GKPDTFVLTGDIH
+101 
-114 AMWLRDSS
+114 
-122 AQVFPHIQFAN
+122 
-133 DDPKVKTMLA
+133 
-143 GVINRQTWCINIDPY
+143 
-158 ANGFNEGPTGSE
+158 
-170 WESDFTDM
+170 
-178 KKELHER
+178 
-185 KWEID
+185 
-190 SLCYPIRL
+190 
-198 AYHYW
+198 
-203 KTTGDASIFSDEW
+203 
-216 LTAIAK
+216 
-222 VLKTFKEQQ
+222 
-231 RKEDPKGPYRFQ
+231 
-243 RKTERALDTM
+243 
-253 TNDGWGNPVKPVGL
+253 
-267 IASAFR
+267 
-273 PSDDATTF
+273 DATREKI
-281 QFLVPSNFF
+281 
-290 AVTSLRKAAEM
+290 LRKAAEM

-312 QEDAAKTAGPFI
+312 QEGAAKTAGLSI

-338 FLSSSHFSSTMLDR
+338 FLSSSHFSSMMLDR
-352 FQSEINHLHSG
+352 FQSEIDHLHSG

-392 CFEVFDYDYA
+392 CIEVFDYDYA
-402 QMLCDLDL
+402 QMLCDLDV
-410 PLLFVDSPV
+410 PLLFVDTPV
-419 MNMRPPLK
+419 MDMRPPLK

-438 IQNAVTHMVQ
+438 VQNAVAHMVQ

-470 MAYRDAVEHF
+470 MAYKDAVEYF

>member
-1 MTTRRNFLK
+1 
-10 TGGLSLA
+10 
-17 SLMVGQHS
+17 
-25 FARMAE
+25 
-31 KADDKLAGAASTTQY
+31 
-46 VCKRP
+46 
-51 VPSKRQFT
+51 
-59 SEAVEKAIATTKAK
+59 
-73 LKDPKL
+73 
-79 AWMFENCFPN
+79 
-89 TLDTTCEHKMVN
+89 
-101 GKPDTFVLTGDIH
+101 
-114 AMWLRDSS
+114 
-122 AQVFPHIQFAN
+122 
-133 DDPKVKTMLA
+133 
-143 GVINRQTWCINIDPY
+143 
-158 ANGFNEGPTGSE
+158 
-170 WESDFTDM
+170 
-178 KKELHER
+178 
-185 KWEID
+185 
-190 SLCYPIRL
+190 
-198 AYHYW
+198 
-203 KTTGDASIFSDEW
+203 
-216 LTAIAK
+216 
-222 VLKTFKEQQ
+222 
-231 RKEDPKGPYRFQ
+231 
-243 RKTERALDTM
+243 
-253 TNDGWGNPVKPVGL
+253 
-267 IASAFR
+267 
-273 PSDDATTF
+273 
-281 QFLVPSNFF
+281 
-290 AVTSLRKAAEM
+290 
-301 GYKQFAYLPLF
+301 
-312 QEDAAKTAGPFI
+312 
-324 LPSDKREIA
+324 

-338 FLSSSHFSSTMLDR
+338 FLSSSHFSSMMLDR
-352 FQSEINHLHSG
+352 FQSEIDHLHSG

-385 QRTAGII
+385 QHTAGII

-402 QMLCDLDL
+402 QMLCDLDV
-410 PLLFVDSPV
+410 PLLFVDTPV
-419 MNMRPPLK
+419 MDMRPPLK

-438 IQNAVTHMVQ
+438 IQNAVAHMVQ

-470 MAYRDAVEHF
+470 MAYKDAMEHF